1 MLGGAVM
8 IDQGGTDPSGRYEGI
23 AARLRAEFA
32 EIHSPAIVSRCVNAA
47 QHGAEDV
54 TGSAPLDLVE
64 RIARKHLQVLAVVAS
79 ERRHQITL
87 RNAAT

>member
-1 MLGGAVM
+1 MTDL
-8 IDQGGTDPSGRYEGI
+8 GGTDPSGCYEAI
-23 AARLRAEFA
+23 TARLREEFA
-32 EIHSPAIVSRCVNAA
+32 EIHSPAIVSRCVSAA

-64 RIARKHLQVLAVVAS
+64 RIARKHLEILAIVAS

>member
-1 MLGGAVM
+1 MTDL
-8 IDQGGTDPSGRYEGI
+8 GGTDPSGCYEAI
-23 AARLRAEFA
+23 TVRLREEFA
-32 EIHSPAIVSRCVNAA
+32 EIHSPAIVSRCVSAA

-64 RIARKHLQVLAVVAS
+64 RIARKHLQVLAIVAS

>member
-1 MLGGAVM
+1 M
-8 IDQGGTDPSGRYEGI
+8 IDPAGTDSSSIYEAL
-23 AARLRAEFA
+23 AARLRVEFA
-32 EIHSPAIVSRCVNAA
+32 EIHSPAIVARCVNAA

-54 TGSAPLDLVE
+54 TGSAPLELVE

>member
-1 MLGGAVM
+1 MN
-8 IDQGGTDPSGRYEGI
+8 DPRGIEPADRYEEI
-23 AARLRAEFA
+23 TTRLRTEFA
-32 EIHSPAIVSRCVNAA
+32 EIHSPAIVARCMSAA
-47 QHGAEDV
+47 QHGAQDL

>member
-1 MLGGAVM
+1 M
-8 IDQGGTDPSGRYEGI
+8 IDPGVNDPSGRYEAM
-23 AARLRAEFA
+23 AARLREEFA

-47 QHGAEDV
+47 QHGAEDL
-54 TGSAPLDLVE
+54 TGSATLDLVE
-64 RIARKHLQVLAVVAS
+64 RIARKHLQVLAIVAS

>member
-1 MLGGAVM
+1 MTDA
-8 IDQGGTDPSGRYEGI
+8 GGTDPADRYEEI
-23 AARLRAEFA
+23 ATMLRAEFA
-32 EIHSPAIVSRCVNAA
+32 EIHSPATVSRCMSAA
-47 QHGAEDV
+47 RHGAEDL

-64 RIARKHLQVLAVVAS
+64 RIAREHLRVLAVVAS